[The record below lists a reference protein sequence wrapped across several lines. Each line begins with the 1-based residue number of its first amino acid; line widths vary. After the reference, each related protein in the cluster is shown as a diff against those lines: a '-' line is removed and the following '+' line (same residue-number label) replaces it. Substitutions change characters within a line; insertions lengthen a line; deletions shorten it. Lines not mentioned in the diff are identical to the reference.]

1 MQEIW
6 DRAERMWHFRFFILF
21 GKTYLGRS
29 VLTCLLLFY
38 MFDKIILEK
47 AGRRHHFRQI
57 KRRIRAKHQRTNC
70 ILYLVLKKKKRIKWY
85 FKRYFIV
92 SSRCQ
97 LTGRLIKPL
106 LSINAQF
113 NVDKDCGQDLLGEGI
128 FREANDCCSLRT
140 GSGDFPGNELRCA
153 CKDRSFLRNLALL
166 FWNHT
171 YIRRKC
177 KITINI
183 NLHIDKIWTLLTI
196 IRKEHDNQLAITI
209 LLIC

>member
-70 ILYLVLKKKKRIKWY
+70 ILYLVLKKKRIKWY